1 MKIITKKQSLSLY
14 HIKRLF
20 NIFFLFLFLTLMF
33 SPGMLHA
40 QSGERRT
47 NITGTVLDEFGTPMP
62 GVSVMVVGTTRGV
75 VTNIDGAFSISNLT
89 PDDALEFSFMGYQ
102 NVTVQVKNQ
111 RDIKVSLSP
120 ETKEL
125 EEVVVVA
132 YGVQKKASVVGA
144 ISSVGTKDLVKMSTP
159 TLSTALT
166 GQMPGVTTIQTSAIP
181 GVDETEI
188 YIRGK
193 GTWADA
199 APLIIVDGIERA
211 TFTNID
217 PNEVESISVLKDASA
232 TAVYGVKGANGVV
245 LITTHRGRESK
256 PRVNF
261 SMTVSGVQ
269 PTRMPKFINS
279 YETAMLRNEA
289 LINDGLNWQEM
300 GFSASDLQHFLDND
314 APYHYPNVDWVD
326 LLVNKFAID
335 QKYNLN
341 VSGGT
346 KHVKYFVSLGYLNQG
361 GMFKTENDLGFN
373 SNFGF
378 QRFNYRSNIDVNVID
393 DLVLS
398 FDLAAR
404 IENRRGPG
412 SAPDGIN
419 GQMLSAFEAL
429 YTLPPYDTPVFQED
443 GTPGYGEKLSNPW
456 LNLNRTGYQMS
467 MNDVLE
473 SAVTLNYK
481 FDRFVKGL
489 SFKGRVSYDSG
500 FGSAKQFRLGG
511 SQGSLRKR
519 LISPYGSPNVYEVA
533 GEDQALQ
540 YDNSDN
546 YIRMNTSNKIY
557 FDASMFYDRDFG
569 KHNVTA
575 LLLYNQSSYD
585 PGGGIPYRYQGI
597 VGRLTYN
604 YNTRYFAEFNVGRNG
619 SENFAKGKR
628 FGWFPAFSLGYLISE
643 EKFFMNT
650 FPNIQTLKIR
660 GSYGI
665 VGNDKIGGSR
675 FLYTSDY
682 ASWRTDWYEFM
693 PNFGVNSG
701 GQAGGIHEGTLP
713 NLNVTWEKAEKSN
726 LGIELSAWKGLLS
739 INADIFH
746 EQRKNI
752 LMERRSVQS
761 ILGAAPPPG
770 NVGETVNKGYEIEIG
785 HRNNI
790 TPKLSYWLKGSV
802 SYAKN
807 KIINYDEPG
816 GVLPWQRYAGQSIG
830 QFRGL
835 VADGFFYDQQQID
848 DYVNDK
854 GMHITYDFGTP
865 QPGDYKYKD
874 INNDGRINEYDYV
887 AIGHTSVPE
896 YNFSFQAGLNAYG
909 FDFSMLWQ
917 GATKVSLSMGN
928 SLMREFLNN
937 GRVQEHHFGRWAYYT
952 NPITGEEI
960 DTRATATYPR
970 LTTTGNSP
978 SWQLNS
984 QSLYNGEYLKL
995 RNVEIG
1001 YTFPKEWSKKVYIS
1015 DIRVFASGNNLLI
1028 FSHVNNIDPEGFGSK
1043 RSYNYPQTAS
1053 YNFGLNI
1060 TF

>member
-1 MKIITKKQSLSLY
+1 MKPHLIPKNTIL
-14 HIKRLF
+14 LF
-20 NIFFLFLFLTLMF
+20 LIFFPALLSAQQQNISGKITDEQGEALIGVTVKSMDTTAGTMTDIDGYYTIEAEFGGKLQFSYTGYASQTIEVKKSILNVTLK
-33 SPGMLHA
+33 LDK
-40 QSGERRT
+40 EL
-47 NITGTVLDEFGTPMP
+47 LDE
-62 GVSVMVVGTTRGV
+62 V
-75 VTNIDGAFSISNLT
+75 I
-89 PDDALEFSFMGYQ
+89 
-102 NVTVQVKNQ
+102 
-111 RDIKVSLSP
+111 
-120 ETKEL
+120 
-125 EEVVVVA
+125 VVA

-166 GQMPGVTTIQTSAIP
+166 GQIPGLTTIQTSAIP

-199 APLIIVDGIERA
+199 TPLIIVDGIERT

-217 PNEVESISVLKDASA
+217 PHEIETISVLKDASA
-232 TAVYGVKGANGVV
+232 TAVYGVKGANGVL
-245 LITTHRGRESK
+245 LITTRRGQESR
-256 PRVNF
+256 PRINF
-261 SMTVSGVQ
+261 SMTISGVQ

-289 LINDGLNWQEM
+289 LINDGLDWETM
-300 GFSASDLQHFLDND
+300 GFTADALQHFRDND

-326 LLVNKFAID
+326 LLVNDFAID

-346 KHVKYFVSLGYLNQG
+346 KNVKYFASLGYLDQG
-361 GMFKTENDLGFN
+361 GMFKTENDMGFN

-378 QRFNYRSNIDVNVID
+378 QRLNYRSNIDVSVTSN
-393 DLVLS
+393 LTLS
-398 FDLAAR
+398 LDLAAR

-412 SAPDGIN
+412 TAPDGIN

-429 YTLPPYDTPVFQED
+429 YTLAPYDTPVFQED
-443 GTPGYGEKLSNPW
+443 GTPGYGVKLSNPW
-456 LNLNRTGYQMS
+456 LNLNRTGYQVW

-473 SAVTLNYK
+473 SAITLNYK
-481 FDRFVKGL
+481 LDRFIKGL
-489 SFKGRVSYDSG
+489 SFKGRASYDSAY
-500 FGSAKQFRLGG
+500 GSAKQFRLGG

-519 LISPYGSPNVYEVA
+519 LISAYGTPNVYEVA
-533 GEDQALQ
+533 GEDQPLQ

-557 FDASMFYDRDFG
+557 FDASMFYEKAFG
-569 KHNVTA
+569 KHEMTA

-604 YNTRYFAEFNVGRNG
+604 YNMRYFAEFNVGRNG

-628 FGWFPAFSLGYLISE
+628 FGWFPAFSLGYYISE
-643 EKFFMNT
+643 EDFFKNAL
-650 FPNIQTLKIR
+650 PDIQSLKIR

-701 GQAGGIHEGTLP
+701 GQAGGIYEGTLP
-713 NLNVTWEKAEKSN
+713 NLNVTWEKAQKAN
-726 LGIELSAWKGLLS
+726 LGIELSAWKGLLT
-739 INADIFH
+739 IDADIFH
-746 EQRKNI
+746 EERKNI
-752 LMERRSVQS
+752 LMERRSVQAV
-761 ILGAAPPPG
+761 LGIAPPPG
-770 NVGETVNKGYEIEIG
+770 NVGQTVNKGYEIEIG
-785 HRNNI
+785 HRNAI
-790 TPKLSYWLKGSV
+790 TKDFSYWLKGSV

-807 KIINYDEPG
+807 EIINYDEAG

-835 VADGFFYDQQQID
+835 VADGFFFDQDEID
-848 DYVNDK
+848 NYVNDK
-854 GMHITYDFGTP
+854 GIHITYDFGDP

-887 AIGHTSVPE
+887 PIGYTNVPE
-896 YNFSFQAGLNAYG
+896 YTFTFQAGFNTRN

-917 GATKVSLSMGN
+917 GATRVSLQIAN

-937 GRVQEHHFGRWAYYT
+937 GRVYEHHFDRWAYYT
-952 NPITGEEI
+952 NPITGELI

-984 QSLYNGEYLKL
+984 ESLYNGEYLKL
-995 RNVEIG
+995 RSVEIG
-1001 YTFPKEWSKKVYIS
+1001 YTFPQVWTKKAHIDALRLFV
-1015 DIRVFASGNNLLI
+1015 SGNNLLI
-1028 FSHVNNIDPEGFGSK
+1028 FSHVKNIDPEGFGSV
-1043 RSYNYPQTAS
+1043 RNYNYPQTAS
-1053 YNFGLNI
+1053 YNFGLNV

>member
-1 MKIITKKQSLSLY
+1 MKNIWNILLLLFVLFPATLVAQQRTVSGKVIDETGEPMTGVTVKVVNTGDGTITDIDGNYSLRVPAGNKLQFS
-14 HIKRLF
+14 
-20 NIFFLFLFLTLMF
+20 FLGYVSKTV
-33 SPGMLHA
+33 
-40 QSGERRT
+40 EVK
-47 NITGTVLDEFGTPMP
+47 NTVL
-62 GVSVMVVGTTRGV
+62 
-75 VTNIDGAFSISNLT
+75 
-89 PDDALEFSFMGYQ
+89 
-102 NVTVQVKNQ
+102 NVTLQPDEQ
-111 RDIKVSLSP
+111 LID
-120 ETKEL
+120 
-125 EEVVVVA
+125 EVVVVG

-159 TLSTALT
+159 TLTTALT
-166 GQMPGVTTIQTSAIP
+166 GQLPGVTTIQTSAIP

-199 APLIIVDGIERA
+199 SPLIIVDGIERA

-217 PNEVESISVLKDASA
+217 PHEVESISVLKDASA

-245 LITTHRGRESK
+245 LITTIRGSESK

-289 LINDGLNWQEM
+289 LINDGLDWQTM
-300 GFSASDLQHFLDND
+300 GFSAGDLQHFQAGDD
-314 APYHYPNVDWVD
+314 IYHYPNVDWVD
-326 LLVNKFAID
+326 LMVNDFAID

-341 VSGGT
+341 VQGGT
-346 KHVKYFVSLGYLNQG
+346 KNVRYFVSLGYLNQG
-361 GMFKTENDLGFN
+361 GMFKTDNDMGFN

-378 QRFNYRSNIDVNVID
+378 QRLNYRSNIDVNVTN
-393 DLVLS
+393 DLTLS
-398 FDLAAR
+398 LDLAAR

-419 GQMLSAFEAL
+419 GQMLSAFAAL
-429 YTLPPYDTPVFQED
+429 YTLPPYDTPVFQKD
-443 GTPGYGEKLSNPW
+443 GTPGYGIKLSNPW

-481 FDRFVKGL
+481 LDRFVKGL
-489 SFKGRVSYDSG
+489 SLKGRVSYDSG

-519 LISPYGSPNVYEVA
+519 LISPYGSPDVYEVA
-533 GEDQALQ
+533 GEDQPLQ

-557 FDASMFYDRDFG
+557 FDASVFYDRKFG
-569 KHNVTA
+569 KHGVSA
-575 LLLYNQSSYD
+575 LLLYNQSQEDY
-585 PGGGIPYRYQGI
+585 PNTWGNIPHRYQGF
-597 VGRLTYN
+597 VGRATYN
-604 YNTRYFAEFNVGRNG
+604 YNNRYFAEFNVGRNG
-619 SENFAKGKR
+619 SENFHKDKR
-628 FGWFPAFSLGYLISE
+628 FGWFPAFSLGYLVSE
-643 EKFFMNT
+643 EDFFQRT
-650 FPNIQTLKIR
+650 FPNVQTLKIR

-701 GQAGGIHEGTLP
+701 GQAGAIHEGTLP
-713 NLNVTWEKAEKSN
+713 NLLVTWEKAEKSN

-739 INADIFH
+739 VNADVFY
-746 EQRKNI
+746 EQRNNI
-752 LMERRSVQS
+752 LMERRSVQAT
-761 ILGAAPPPG
+761 LGIAPPPG
-770 NVGETVNKGYEIEIG
+770 NVGQTENKGFELEIG
-785 HRNNI
+785 HRN
-790 TPKLSYWLKGSV
+790 KLTQNFTYWLKTSM

-807 KIINYDEPG
+807 KIVNYDEPS
-816 GVLPWQRYAGQSIG
+816 GVLPWQVYAGQAIG
-830 QFRGL
+830 QYRGL
-835 VADGFFYDQQQID
+835 QADGFFYDQAEID
-848 DYVNDK
+848 NYKNAE
-854 GMHITYDFGTP
+854 GEHITYDFGNP
-865 QPGDYKYKD
+865 KPGDYKYKD
-874 INNDGRINEYDYV
+874 INNDGRINEYDYT
-887 AIGHTSVPE
+887 AIGYTRVPE
-896 YNFSFQAGLNAYG
+896 YNFTFQGGVNVYG

-917 GATKVSLSMGN
+917 GATKVSLTMAN

-937 GRVQEHHFGRWAYYT
+937 GRVQEHHFNRWAYYT
-952 NPITGEEI
+952 NPITGELI

-984 QSLYNGEYLKL
+984 ASLYNGEYIKL
-995 RNVEIG
+995 RSVELG
-1001 YTFPKEWSKKVYIS
+1001 YSIPEKWTKKLHINA
-1015 DIRVFASGNNLLI
+1015 IRLFASGNNLLI
-1028 FSHVNNIDPEGFGSK
+1028 FSHVKNIDPEGFGSV
-1043 RSYNYPQTAS
+1043 REYNYPQTAS